1 MGHSLSVFVFKY
13 TFYIP
18 DLNSDKPVFSNIVE
32 EFIPTATS
40 FKILY
45 YLLSKLPNNYL
56 SELMLTKSVSLNPA
70 LLSCWMS

>member
-1 MGHSLSVFVFKY
+1 MGHSLSVFAFKY

-18 DLNSDKPVFSNIVE
+18 YLNSDKPVFSNIVE

-40 FKILY
+40 FKILS

-56 SELMLTKSVSLNPA
+56 SELVLTKSVSLNPA
-70 LLSCWMS
+70 LLSC